1 MVLGRGEVR
10 KQQKQQALLMLGAWW
25 WELASRVVGGTGD
38 SIMTEIGLGW
48 IESLVAAISC
58 GK

>member
-25 WELASRVVGGTGD
+25 WELESRVVGGQETR
-38 SIMTEIGLGW
+38 
-48 IESLVAAISC
+48 
-58 GK
+58 